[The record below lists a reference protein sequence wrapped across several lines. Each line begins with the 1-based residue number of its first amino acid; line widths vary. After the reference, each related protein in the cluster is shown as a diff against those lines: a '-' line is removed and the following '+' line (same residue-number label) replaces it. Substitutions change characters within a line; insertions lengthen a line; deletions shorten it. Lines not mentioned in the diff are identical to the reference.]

1 MIKFNKKQKGE
12 VIVSE
17 NSSNTEVRRYVGR
30 KETIAYVLNDVASSL
45 NIDDYKERYIYD
57 VVKIDFN
64 LLAIQNVVSTAW
76 DSVNDTFIGVWVDK
90 TRTRWGKFKPYVLL
104 GEIPLTVLGM
114 WYWLIP
120 FIFPDTPGNYLP
132 KWVFY
137 FAMSIITETA
147 TTFTAVAKTG
157 YLSTITPEPL
167 ERSRLIATANV
178 ASHLVEDLPKQIFG
192 IIYDLVANK
201 VINVHL
207 PKLFASFGIVCAAL
221 SAAFALFFVTNSR
234 ERVPQSIRQPS
245 VKHCFRAIVRNKP
258 MLTYLISNFLSG
270 FSIGKS
276 RTNFYID
283 VIGSIT
289 WKTIVGIPAFPVK
302 FISYSFVEP
311 LRKRFSTKAL
321 WIFED
326 AWTDMLWLTVFGIG
340 SINGNFMKKGVI
352 LPIMAIE
359 EILEMCVYGLRRVIP
374 AEIKNEALD
383 YNEWKHGYRSEA
395 MTGVSMDL
403 IGKLQNAVMSGI
415 NNIVMGKIGYI
426 QGKEIGTQTDK
437 TKWWIFALGT
447 GIPIISSSLGI
458 IPKFF
463 YPLSAERKA
472 QMYEELTERRIA
484 MAEFMKTATNEEVKQ
499 KGKEQLDG
507 KFD

>member
-1 MIKFNKKQKGE
+1 MPE
-12 VIVSE
+12 E
-17 NSSNTEVRRYVGR
+17 NTGVTTQVRRYVGR
-30 KETIAYVLNDVASSL
+30 KETVAYVLNDVAASL
-45 NIDDYKERYIYD
+45 NINDYKERYIYD
-57 VVKIDFN
+57 VVNIDFN

-76 DSVNDTFIGVWVDK
+76 DSVNDTFIGVLVDK

-120 FIFPDTPGNYLP
+120 FIFPDTAGDYLP
-132 KWVFY
+132 KYIFY

-147 TTFTAVAKTG
+147 TTFTQVAKTG
-157 YLSTITPEPL
+157 FLSTITPEPL

-192 IIYDLVANK
+192 IIYDLIANK
-201 VINVHL
+201 KINIHL
-207 PKLFASFGIVCAAL
+207 PKLFAGFGIACAAI
-221 SAAFALFFVTNSR
+221 SAAFALYFITTSR
-234 ERVPQSIRQPS
+234 ERVSQSIRQPN
-245 VKHCFRAIVRNKP
+245 VKHCFRAIIRNKP
-258 MLTYLISNFLSG
+258 MLIYLLSSFLAG
-270 FSIGKS
+270 FNINKS

-283 VIGSIT
+283 VLGSVT

-311 LRKRFSTKAL
+311 LRKRFSTKTL
-321 WIFED
+321 WILED

-340 SINGNFMKKGVI
+340 SIKNNFQKKAVI

-359 EILEMCVYGLRRVIP
+359 EVLEMCVYGLRRVVP
-374 AEIKNEALD
+374 AEIRNEALD
-383 YNEWKHGYRSEA
+383 YCEWKYGYRSEA

-403 IGKLQNAVMSGI
+403 IAKLQGAVMGGV
-415 NNIVMGKIGYI
+415 NNVVMGKIGYV
-426 QGKEIGTQTDK
+426 QGQEIGTQTDK

-463 YPLSAERKA
+463 YPLSAEKRK
-472 QMYEELTERRIA
+472 QMYEELTERRAA
-484 MAEFMKTATNEEVKQ
+484 MAEFMKNATPEEIER
-499 KGKEQLDG
+499 KGKEQLEG